1 MLADVSDEEALG
13 LGQPC
18 EVDPEQAPCLHAFRD
33 VAGDD
38 DVFTFVED
46 GVVLLEL
53 IESTARRSR
62 GVVEALLSE
71 MGLPRAFDS
80 EMSLTQGDVGQRH
93 ERAVCEVGIFEVGVG
108 RYLEG
113 VAVDNQESAKLRGRR
128 FNGLEVRC
136 EPSRLLSRQRSC
148 FLLGRCNGLDHGS
161 GEAITDQEAD
171 QWLKDTSASWGG
183 YYLYDQAA
191 HLGRARRLRV
201 ESMAEGEGLLG

>member
-1 MLADVSDEEALG
+1 MSDEEALG
-13 LGQPC
+13 LGHPG

-38 DVFTFVED
+38 DGFTFVED

-62 GVVEALLSE
+62 GVVEALLGE

-80 EMSLTQGDVGQRH
+80 EMSLAQGDIGQRH
-93 ERAVCEVGIFEVGVG
+93 ERGVSEVGVFEVGVS
-108 RYLEG
+108 RYLKG
-113 VAVDNQESAKLRGRR
+113 VAVDNKESAKLQSRR

-171 QWLKDTSASWGG
+171 QRLKDASASRGG
-183 YYLYDQAA
+183 Y
-191 HLGRARRLRV
+191 
-201 ESMAEGEGLLG
+201 